1 MKKTNPIVPYLI
13 TFSMG
18 ILLIFFMSL
27 IGVDQKADIAKQ
39 NEEGENGEE
48 VSTDDFDPAE
58 FAQGKCISCH
68 GGNFEGG
75 VGPALAGTSLSAD
88 EIADVITNGADGM
101 PAGLVPA
108 ANMDEFV
115 EYILSLG
122 ADGEPAA
129 TEEDAEE
136 EPEATEEEPAEEP
149 AEEEETATA
158 DAGKYESMTSSCIGC
173 HGGNLEGGVGPA
185 LVGTSL
191 SADEIKDVIK
201 NGAPGMP
208 GGMIAD
214 EDLDG
219 FAEYILSLK

>member
-48 VSTDDFDPAE
+48 VSTEDFDPAE
-58 FAQGKCISCH
+58 LAQGKCISCH

-88 EIADVITNGADGM
+88 EIADIITNGADGM

-136 EPEATEEEPAEEP
+136 EPAEEP
-149 AEEEETATA
+149 AEEETATA
-158 DAGKYESMTSSCIGC
+158 DAGKYEGMTSSCIGC

>member
-48 VSTDDFDPAE
+48 VSTEDFDPAE
-58 FAQGKCISCH
+58 LAQGKCISCH

-88 EIADVITNGADGM
+88 EIADIITNGADGM

-149 AEEEETATA
+149 AEEETATA
-158 DAGKYESMTSSCIGC
+158 DAGKYEGMTSSCIGC